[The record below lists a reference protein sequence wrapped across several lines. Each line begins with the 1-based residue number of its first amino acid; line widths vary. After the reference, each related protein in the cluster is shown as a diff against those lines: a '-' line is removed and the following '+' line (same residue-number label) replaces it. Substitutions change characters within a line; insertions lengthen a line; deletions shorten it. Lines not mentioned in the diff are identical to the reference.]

1 MVDADEIRRLKEEI
15 KQLRQDKQELLEIIR
30 RSPVLFWKLD
40 NDGRFTLS
48 KGGALKTLQ
57 LEEDMVVGMS
67 VFDVYKDF
75 PEVLEHHQIALNGK
89 EDSRLLSGTGA
100 QYVDGEKEVYNVY
113 MWSTTFPTYVDGKQ
127 IGTLGVASDISD
139 FKRTEDKLLE
149 TERKYR
155 TLFQNSPIGIFIVQD
170 TRIIDVNPAGVKVF
184 GYDSKEEL
192 VGRSGYDLLSID
204 EWGRMRAEAKKVEG
218 DINIPPKYDT
228 IGRRKD
234 GSEFPMRIY
243 ASKAVIDGEPVAIS
257 FNIDLSV
264 QTRLEKE
271 KEEVERQLFNA
282 QKLES
287 LGVLSGG
294 IAHDFNNFLMA
305 ILGNTELAM
314 SMVDTGSKIEEYLHS
329 IVEICKSARLL
340 TKELLMLSGSHPQVV
355 SSVDIAE
362 LIRGMDKVLSV
373 AVPKNVMM
381 EYELC
386 ESCNTLVDS
395 YQIQQVILNLVIN
408 ARDAIGDSSGK
419 IRLELSVGGFE
430 NNNTVLLDPGS
441 SVKTFAKIEV
451 RDTGSGISGDILSR
465 ICDPFFSTK
474 SMGRG
479 LGLSVVRSI
488 LQKHNAGLTVNSE
501 EGKGTS
507 FCIYLPMTDRATD
520 TFPET
525 IPIENLS
532 GRVLFADDDNDI
544 RRVISAHLHNLG
556 LEVSTAA
563 NGEEALALFDLG
575 KYDLILLDLT
585 MPVMTGLETYGKIRA
600 IDPDVPIVLSSGFS
614 QEKIDHLN
622 DDNTYFL
629 MKPYTISELVLIFSM
644 VLM

>member
-15 KQLRQDKQELLEIIR
+15 KQLKLEKQELLEIIR

-40 NDGRFTLS
+40 NDGKFTLS

-75 PEVLEHHQIALNGK
+75 PEVLEHHQIALNGE

-100 QYVDGEKEVYNVY
+100 QYVDGEKEVFNVY
-113 MWSTTFPTYVDGKQ
+113 MWSTTFPTYVDGEQ
-127 IGTLGVASDISD
+127 TGTLGVASDISD

-149 TERKYR
+149 TEKKYR
-155 TLFQNSPIGIFIVQD
+155 TLFQNSPIGIFILED
-170 TRIIDVNPAGVKVF
+170 TRIIDANPAGVKIF

-192 VGRSGYDLLSID
+192 VGKAGYDLLSTA
-204 EWGRMRAEAKKVEG
+204 ERGRMSIEAKKVEDDV
-218 DINIPPKYDT
+218 DILPKYDT

-243 ASKAVIDGEPVAIS
+243 ASRAVIDGKPVAIS

-264 QTRLEKE
+264 QKRLEKE
-271 KEEVERQLFNA
+271 KEEVERQLFNS

-314 SMVDTGSKIEEYLHS
+314 SKVGTGSEIEEYLHS
-329 IVEICKSARLL
+329 IVGICKSARLL

-362 LIRGMDKVLSV
+362 LIKGMDKVLSV
-373 AVPKNVMM
+373 VVPKSVTM

-419 IRLELSVGGFE
+419 IKLKLGVGEFE
-430 NNNTVLLDPGS
+430 KNNTVLLSPGS
-441 SVKTFAKIEV
+441 NVKTFAKLEV
-451 RDTGSGISGDILSR
+451 RDTGPGIPENILPR

-479 LGLSVVRSI
+479 LGLSVVRGI
-488 LQKHNAGLTVNSE
+488 LQKHNAGLSVESAVGE
-501 EGKGTS
+501 GTS
-507 FCIYLPMTDRATD
+507 FYIYLPMTDRKTD
-520 TFPET
+520 TSPEVV
-525 IPIENLS
+525 PSESLS
-532 GRVLFADDDNDI
+532 GRVLFVDDDEDI
-544 RRVISAHLHNLG
+544 RRVMSAQLHNLG
-556 LEVSTAA
+556 LEVSTAS
-563 NGEEALALFDLG
+563 NGEEALVLFDPR

-585 MPVMTGLETYGKIRA
+585 MPVMTGLETYERIRT
-600 IDPDVPIVLSSGFS
+600 IDPNVPIVLSSGFS
-614 QEKIDHLN
+614 REKIDHL
-622 DDNTYFL
+622 DDGNTYFL
-629 MKPYTISELVLIFSM
+629 MKPYTISELVPIFSKI
-644 VLM
+644 LL